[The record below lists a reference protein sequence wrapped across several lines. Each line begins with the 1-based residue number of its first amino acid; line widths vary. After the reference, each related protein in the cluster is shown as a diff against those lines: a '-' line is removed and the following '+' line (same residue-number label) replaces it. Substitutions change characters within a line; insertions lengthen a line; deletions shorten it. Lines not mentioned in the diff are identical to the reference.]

1 MEAHMGA
8 TIKPES
14 VAEFPT
20 SKPMAAARDRI
31 AAIDIGSNSVRL
43 VVAQVL
49 PSGGYRVLDEER
61 ENTRLA
67 AALHETGRIAPE
79 AQEATLLALRHF
91 LSIAEGYGTKQIR
104 AIATSAVRDASNG
117 AEFCARVEKA
127 LGLRVE
133 VITARE
139 EARLAYLS
147 VARAFDVAGRQI
159 AVTDIGGGS
168 TEIVL
173 ASSGMI
179 DEVYA
184 TRLGAV
190 RLTEEFALS
199 DKVSERQ
206 LAEAQRYID
215 QQLKKHARK
224 VPFVPSMLYGTG
236 GTFMAMAAMIMS
248 RDGQEGQP
256 MWGYRV
262 QLAEVH
268 HLLMDLAQMTL
279 ERRRKVTGLN
289 PQRADIIVAGL
300 LVIERAMRH
309 LRVNVV
315 QVHTRGVRDGLLLTM
330 IKQPH
335 GRAASKDDR
344 RSAVEQFAK
353 ACGTDLRH
361 ARQVARIA
369 SRLFDQLAEP
379 LAIDA
384 ADRELIEHTAILA
397 NVGYLINFK
406 QHHKHSYHLI
416 LNSEL
421 AGFERREL
429 TLLANI
435 ARYHRGSPPKQ
446 KHDGY
451 RELNPADQQRV
462 AGLAAILRLALA
474 LDRTHQQQVSEIDC
488 RVVNGRV
495 EIAVTAKGDAAV
507 DIWAASRKVD
517 LFEKVFGKQV
527 VIAAKGL

>member
-1 MEAHMGA
+1 METHMGA
-8 TIKPES
+8 TIKSKS
-14 VAEFPT
+14 VAELP
-20 SKPMAAARDRI
+20 SPEPVAAAKDRI

-79 AQEATLLALRHF
+79 AEDATLLALRHF
-91 LSIAEGYGTKQIR
+91 LSIAEGYSTKQVR

-117 AEFCARVEKA
+117 AKFCARVQQE

-190 RLTEEFALS
+190 RLTEEFALA
-199 DKVSERQ
+199 DRASERQ
-206 LAEAQRYID
+206 LAEVERFID
-215 QQLKKHARK
+215 RQLKKHTRK
-224 VPFVPSMLYGTG
+224 LPFVPSMLYGTG
-236 GTFMAMAAMIMS
+236 GTFMAMAAMIMA
-248 RDGQEGQP
+248 RDGQESQP

-268 HLLMDLAQMTL
+268 HLLQDLAQMTL
-279 ERRRKVTGLN
+279 ERRRKVAGLN
-289 PQRADIIVAGL
+289 PLRADIIVAGM
-300 LVIERAMRH
+300 LVVERVMRH
-309 LRVNVV
+309 LKVNVV

-330 IKQPH
+330 IKQPS

-344 RSAVEQFAK
+344 RAAVEQFAK

-369 SRLFDQLAEP
+369 SRLLEQLANP
-379 LAIDA
+379 LGLA
-384 ADRELIEHTAILA
+384 ADDREMMEQAAILA

-446 KHDGY
+446 KHDGF
-451 RELNPADQQRV
+451 RELDPADQERV
-462 AGLAAILRLALA
+462 ARLAAILRLALA
-474 LDRTHQQQVSEIDC
+474 LDRTHQQQVNEIDC
-488 RVVNGRV
+488 RVTNGQVNV
-495 EIAVTAKGDAAV
+495 EVTAKGDAAV
-507 DIWAASRKVD
+507 DIWAANRKVD
-517 LFEKVFGKQV
+517 LFEKVFRKQV
-527 VIAAKGL
+527 VIAAK